1 MFIWSFHL
9 LIAPL
14 EIIVVKLKLLLMPEN
29 LTPDWSS
36 EFEYYKKLS
45 REVVTDEDIIN
56 FFNQHQKAFYL
67 DTFSS
72 TWSKM
77 MEAYEV
83 KESLTLDQLNDLE
96 EMQWQEMPETLKL
109 FAYDFCIKNGFC
121 FTGTS
126 S

>member
-1 MFIWSFHL
+1 MSD
-9 LIAPL
+9 
-14 EIIVVKLKLLLMPEN
+14 N

-45 REVVTDEDIIN
+45 REVVTKEDMIN

-67 DTFSS
+67 DSFSS
-72 TWSKM
+72 SWTKM

-83 KESLTLDQLNDLE
+83 KESLSKDQLNDLE
-96 EMQWQEMPETLKL
+96 EMQWQNMPESLKL

>member
-1 MFIWSFHL
+1 MSSS
-9 LIAPL
+9 
-14 EIIVVKLKLLLMPEN
+14 

-45 REVVTDEDIIN
+45 RNVVTNEDIIN

-72 TWSKM
+72 SWANM
-77 MEAYEV
+77 MQAYES
-83 KESLTLDQLNDLE
+83 KENLTSDQLNKLE
-96 EMQWQEMPETLKL
+96 EMQWQDMPDSLKL
-109 FAYDFCIKNGFC
+109 FAYDYCIKNGFC

>member
-1 MFIWSFHL
+1 MLVMSSS
-9 LIAPL
+9 
-14 EIIVVKLKLLLMPEN
+14 

-45 REVVTDEDIIN
+45 REVVTNEDIIN
-56 FFNQHQKAFYL
+56 FFNQNQKAFYL

-72 TWSKM
+72 SWAKM
-77 MEAYEV
+77 MEAYES
-83 KESLTLDQLNDLE
+83 KENISTDELNKLE
-96 EMQWQEMPETLKL
+96 EMQWLDMPESLKL

-126 S
+126 N

>member
-1 MFIWSFHL
+1 MSSS
-9 LIAPL
+9 
-14 EIIVVKLKLLLMPEN
+14 

-36 EFEYYKKLS
+36 EFEHYKQLS
-45 REVVTDEDIIN
+45 RKVVTKEDIIN
-56 FFNQHQKAFYL
+56 FFNQNQKAFYL

-72 TWSKM
+72 SWTTM
-77 MEAYEV
+77 MEAYETQ
-83 KESLTLDQLNDLE
+83 ENLSTEDLNSLE
-96 EMQWQEMPETLKL
+96 EMQWLDMPESLKL

>member
-1 MFIWSFHL
+1 MS
-9 LIAPL
+9 
-14 EIIVVKLKLLLMPEN
+14 ET
-29 LTPDWSS
+29 LTRDWSS
-36 EFEYYKKLS
+36 EFEYYKNLS
-45 REVVTDEDIIN
+45 REVFTKEDVIN
-56 FFNQHQKAFYL
+56 FFNQNQKAFYL

-72 TWSKM
+72 SWSKM

-83 KESLTLDQLNDLE
+83 KENLSSDQLNNLE
-96 EMQWQEMPETLKL
+96 EMQWQEMPESLKL

>member
-1 MFIWSFHL
+1 MLVMSSS
-9 LIAPL
+9 
-14 EIIVVKLKLLLMPEN
+14 

-45 REVVTDEDIIN
+45 REVVSNEDIIN
-56 FFNQHQKAFYL
+56 FFNQNQKAFYL

-72 TWSKM
+72 SWAKM

-83 KESLTLDQLNDLE
+83 KENISTDDLNKLE
-96 EMQWQEMPETLKL
+96 EMQWLDMPESLKL

-126 S
+126 N

>member
-1 MFIWSFHL
+1 MSSS
-9 LIAPL
+9 
-14 EIIVVKLKLLLMPEN
+14 

-45 REVVTDEDIIN
+45 REVVTHEDVIN
-56 FFNQHQKAFYL
+56 FFNKNQKAFYL

-72 TWSKM
+72 SWSNM
-77 MEAYEV
+77 MKAYEV
-83 KESLTLDQLNDLE
+83 KENLSADQLNNLE
-96 EMQWQEMPETLKL
+96 EMQWQDMPESLKL